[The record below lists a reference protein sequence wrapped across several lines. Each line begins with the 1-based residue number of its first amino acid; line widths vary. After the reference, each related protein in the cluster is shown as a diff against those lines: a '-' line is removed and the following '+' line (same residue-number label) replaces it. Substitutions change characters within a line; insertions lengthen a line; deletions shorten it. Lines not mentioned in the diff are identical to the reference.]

1 MHDQQT
7 AAPPEE
13 ARSYPEFDRRRGP
26 RRTGEPGDVQVGTE
40 RRQTDR
46 RRRKPGI
53 AGLWGAIFGH
63 SRAAE
68 AQEQEEEQPT

>member
-1 MHDQQT
+1 MQDQQT
-7 AAPPEE
+7 APPPTEPR
-13 ARSYPEFDRRRGP
+13 AYPEYDRRRGP
-26 RRTGEPGDVQVGTE
+26 RRAGDHGDLQVGTE

-46 RRRKPGI
+46 RRKKPGF

-68 AQEQEEEQPT
+68 DKHEETPAG

>member
-13 ARSYPEFDRRRGP
+13 TRTYPEFDRRRGP
-26 RRTGEPGDVQVGTE
+26 RRSGEGDVQVGTE

-46 RRRKPGI
+46 RRRKPGF

-63 SRAAE
+63 GRIE
-68 AQEQEEEQPT
+68 ETTEEEQTT